1 MIGNRGWKLGTA
13 AQRFISLNVF
23 SLHFVLHV
31 RTPAM
36 GGWPKLEP
44 HIARF
49 QARIVRRNQLFFLF
63 FFFLFSVQ
71 PESRTHRCPGEF
83 SFSNDPICICRP
95 RFFFSFFFFATPGP
109 VVLQATNDVLDYTG
123 RTGGLK

>member
-63 FFFLFSVQ
+63 FFSSFLFSRNRGLIVV
-71 PESRTHRCPGEF
+71 PA
-83 SFSNDPICICRP
+83 SFHFRMILFAFAGPASFFL
-95 RFFFSFFFFATPGP
+95 FFFLRHRVRLFYKRQTMSSITPAER
-109 VVLQATNDVLDYTG
+109 VV
-123 RTGGLK
+123 